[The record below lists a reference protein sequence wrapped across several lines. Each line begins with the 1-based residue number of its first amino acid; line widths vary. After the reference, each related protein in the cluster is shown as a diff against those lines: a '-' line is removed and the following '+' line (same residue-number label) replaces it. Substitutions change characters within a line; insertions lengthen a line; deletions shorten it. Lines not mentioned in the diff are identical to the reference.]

1 MGFSLLC
8 FVSREAAYKNG
19 AKMNSE
25 ILFGSF
31 RTLSSPTMILRKI
44 AADDIEEVY
53 AIYSN
58 DSIFEHCGIISKK
71 NKEVVLK
78 SIGHFERDFKKKTR
92 IKWGIALQGNQSK
105 IIGIIE
111 AMDFDHKVNKVTIG
125 YFLHPDYWHKG
136 YSTEAV
142 KILVRF
148 LFEEAGVNR
157 IQAEVMPAN
166 VHSKK
171 VLLKNGFMLEGT
183 LRQATFWSGKGIVD
197 LEMYSILASDYQS

>member
-1 MGFSLLC
+1 
-8 FVSREAAYKNG
+8 
-19 AKMNSE
+19 MNSG

-44 AADDIEEVY
+44 VADDIEEIF

-58 DSIFEHCGIISKK
+58 DLIFEHCGIIPKK
-71 NKEVVLK
+71 NKDVVLK
-78 SIGHFERDFKKKTR
+78 SIGHFERDFKKKAR
-92 IKWGIALQGNQSK
+92 IKWGIALKGYESK
-105 IIGIIE
+105 IVGIIE
-111 AMDFDHKVNKVTIG
+111 AMDFNQNVNKVTLG

-148 LFEEAGVNR
+148 LFEDAGVNR

-171 VLLKNGFMLEGT
+171 VLLKNGFTMEGT
-183 LRQATFWSGKGIVD
+183 LRQATLWSGKGIVD
-197 LEMYSILASDYQS
+197 LEMYSMLASEYPSK

>member
-1 MGFSLLC
+1 
-8 FVSREAAYKNG
+8 
-19 AKMNSE
+19 MNTG

-31 RTLSSPTMILRKI
+31 RTLSSPRMVLRKI
-44 AADDIEEVY
+44 LPDDIEEVF

-58 DSIFEHCGIISKK
+58 DTIFAHCGIITKK

-78 SIGHFERDFKKKTR
+78 SIGHFERDFKKKAR
-92 IKWGIALQGNQSK
+92 IKWGIALKGNENK
-105 IIGIIE
+105 LMGIIE

-125 YFLHPDYWHKG
+125 YFLHPDHWHKG

-157 IQAEVMPAN
+157 IQAEVMPVN
-166 VHSKK
+166 IHSKM
-171 VLLKNGFMLEGT
+171 VLLNNGFLYEGT
-183 LRQATFWSGKGIVD
+183 LRQATLWSGKGIVD
-197 LEMYSILASDYQS
+197 LEMYSILASDYRLIMRYESQ

>member
-1 MGFSLLC
+1 
-8 FVSREAAYKNG
+8 
-19 AKMNSE
+19 MNTG

-31 RTLSSPTMILRKI
+31 RTLSSPRMVLRKI
-44 AADDIEEVY
+44 LPDDIEEVF

-58 DSIFEHCGIISKK
+58 DTIFAHCGIITKK

-92 IKWGIALQGNQSK
+92 IKWGIALNNNENK

-111 AMDFDHKVNKVTIG
+111 AMDFEHKVNKVTIG

-136 YSTEAV
+136 YSTAAV

-157 IQAEVMPAN
+157 IQAEVMPVN
-166 VHSKK
+166 IHSKK
-171 VLLKNGFMLEGT
+171 VLLNNGFLYEGT
-183 LRQATFWSGKGIVD
+183 LRQATIWSGKGIVD
-197 LEMYSILASDYQS
+197 LEMYSILASDYRLIMRYESQ

>member
-1 MGFSLLC
+1 
-8 FVSREAAYKNG
+8 
-19 AKMNSE
+19 MNAG

-31 RTLSSPTMILRKI
+31 RTLSSPRMVLRKI
-44 AADDIEEVY
+44 LPDDIEEVF

-58 DSIFEHCGIISKK
+58 DTIFEHCGIIPKY

-92 IKWGIALQGNQSK
+92 IKWGIALNGSENK

-125 YFLHPDYWHKG
+125 YFLHPACWHKG

-166 VHSKK
+166 IHSKK
-171 VLLKNGFMLEGT
+171 VLLNNGFLYEGT
-183 LRQATFWSGKGIVD
+183 LRQATLWSGKGIVD
-197 LEMYSILASDYQS
+197 LEMYSILASDYQKYIKTSRSQSA

>member
-1 MGFSLLC
+1 
-8 FVSREAAYKNG
+8 
-19 AKMNSE
+19 MNTG

-31 RTLSSPTMILRKI
+31 KILSSPTMILRKI
-44 AADDIEEVY
+44 VVGDIEEVF
-53 AIYSN
+53 AMYSN
-58 DSIFEHCGIISKK
+58 DTIFAHCGILPKK

-92 IKWGIALQGNQSK
+92 IKWGIALNGSENK

-111 AMDFDHKVNKVTIG
+111 AMDFDRKVNKVTIG

-166 VHSKK
+166 IHSKK
-171 VLLKNGFMLEGT
+171 VLLNNGFLYEGT
-183 LRQATFWSGKGIVD
+183 LRQATLWSGKGIVD
-197 LEMYSILASDYQS
+197 LEMYSILASDYRLIMCYEIQ

>member
-1 MGFSLLC
+1 MDTLIYDFS
-8 FVSREAAYKNG
+8 EGN
-19 AKMNSE
+19 KMNKVK
-25 ILFGSF
+25 LFGSF
-31 RTLSSPTMILRKI
+31 CTLSSPRMVLRKI
-44 AADDIEEVY
+44 VADDIEEVF

-58 DSIFEHCGIISKK
+58 DVIFEHCGILTKK
-71 NKEVVLK
+71 NKDVVLR

-92 IKWGIALQGNQSK
+92 IKWGIGLKEDESK

-142 KILVRF
+142 KILVRY
-148 LFEEAGVNR
+148 LFEEAGLNR

-171 VLLKNGFMLEGT
+171 VLLKNGFTLEGT
-183 LRQATFWSGKGIVD
+183 LRQAALWSGKGIVD
-197 LEMYSILASDYQS
+197 LEMYSILASEYKPG

>member
-1 MGFSLLC
+1 
-8 FVSREAAYKNG
+8 
-19 AKMNSE
+19 MNTG

-31 RTLSSPTMILRKI
+31 RTLSSPRMVLRKI
-44 AADDIEEVY
+44 LPDDIEEVF

-58 DSIFEHCGIISKK
+58 DTIFEHCGIIPKY

-92 IKWGIALQGNQSK
+92 IKWGIALNNNENK

-111 AMDFDHKVNKVTIG
+111 AMDFEHKVNKVTIG

-136 YSTEAV
+136 YSTAAV

-157 IQAEVMPAN
+157 IQAEVMPVN
-166 VHSKK
+166 IHSKM
-171 VLLKNGFMLEGT
+171 VLLNNGFLYEGT
-183 LRQATFWSGKGIVD
+183 LRQATLWSGKGIVD
-197 LEMYSILASDYQS
+197 LEMYSILASDYRLIMRYESQ

>member
-1 MGFSLLC
+1 
-8 FVSREAAYKNG
+8 
-19 AKMNSE
+19 MNPG
-25 ILFGSF
+25 ILFGTF
-31 RTLSSPTMILRKI
+31 RTLSSPTMVLRKI
-44 AADDIEEVY
+44 VPDDIEEVF

-58 DSIFEHCGIISKK
+58 DTIFEHCGIIPKK

-92 IKWGIALQGNQSK
+92 IKWGIALNGSENK

-148 LFEEAGVNR
+148 LFEEAGLNR

-166 VHSKK
+166 IHSKK
-171 VLLKNGFMLEGT
+171 VLLNNGFLYEGT
-183 LRQATFWSGKGIVD
+183 LRQATLWSGKGIVD
-197 LEMYSILASDYQS
+197 LEIYSILADDYRLIMRYDIQ

>member
-1 MGFSLLC
+1 
-8 FVSREAAYKNG
+8 
-19 AKMNSE
+19 MNTG

-31 RTLSSPTMILRKI
+31 RTLSSPRMVLRKI
-44 AADDIEEVY
+44 LPDDIEEVF

-58 DSIFEHCGIISKK
+58 DTIFAHCGIITKK

-92 IKWGIALQGNQSK
+92 IKWGIALNNNENK

-111 AMDFDHKVNKVTIG
+111 AMDFEHKVNKVTIG

-136 YSTEAV
+136 YSTAAV

-157 IQAEVMPAN
+157 IQAEVMPVN
-166 VHSKK
+166 IHSKM
-171 VLLKNGFMLEGT
+171 VLLNNGFLYEGT
-183 LRQATFWSGKGIVD
+183 LRQATLWSGKGIVD
-197 LEMYSILASDYQS
+197 LEMYSILASDYRLIMRYESQ